1 MRTGAIRREPV
12 DPGAIVREA
21 AGSIPGEISVDTTRA
36 PATWPLDAGRIRE
49 VVVNL
54 VDNAVAAGAP
64 VVATVRTEGERLVIE
79 VSDHGPGVPVEDR
92 ERIFEPFHTGKTQG
106 TGLGLAVARRVV
118 ESHGGTLSVLSA
130 PSGGALFRA
139 EIPES

>member
-1 MRTGAIRREPV
+1 M
-12 DPGAIVREA
+12 
-21 AGSIPGEISVDTTRA
+21 
-36 PATWPLDAGRIRE
+36 
-49 VVVNL
+49 
-54 VDNAVAAGAP
+54 
-64 VVATVRTEGERLVIE
+64 IE

-139 EIPES
+139 EIPESRYGTHPCRR